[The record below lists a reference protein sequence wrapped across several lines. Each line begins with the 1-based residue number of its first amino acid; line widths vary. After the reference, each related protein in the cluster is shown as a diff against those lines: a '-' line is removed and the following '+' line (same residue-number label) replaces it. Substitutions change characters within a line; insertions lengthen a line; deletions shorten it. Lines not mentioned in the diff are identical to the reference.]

1 MDQLTER
8 AHQLE
13 ENISLFEAQYLSQAE
28 DTRILRKAVS
38 EVRAPLQP
46 VGAETPLSPT
56 PGLRESTRQHQR
68 VCKLP
73 PPVVL
78 QLLRGV
84 HVKASWSL
92 AVGSIVPG
100 CAFSLLCTEGKMG
113 EATSSHT
120 RVTVTEP
127 HPGACDQGRDDTP
140 PESPQHRDGPGRK
153 ADCSEDRRERIHF
166 GIPPTLSSP

>member
-38 EVRAPLQP
+38 EVRAPPQP

-56 PGLRESTRQHQR
+56 PGLGESTGQYQR

-100 CAFSLLCTEGKMG
+100 LCLLP
-113 EATSSHT
+113 ALH
-120 RVTVTEP
+120 
-127 HPGACDQGRDDTP
+127 
-140 PESPQHRDGPGRK
+140 
-153 ADCSEDRRERIHF
+153 RRENGRSHQQPHQSHSDQTTSW
-166 GIPPTLSSP
+166 GL